1 MDHVSNLP
9 PMISPRLAPAGC
21 DVVASL
27 YCVFRAGE
35 DYFALP
41 LLQVEEIISAPVIA
55 ELPASPPFL
64 LGTTLMDG
72 EALPVIDLALSP
84 VLPDPRYCIVVR
96 IGVGTA
102 AIKIA
107 IAADDLIS
115 PGAATVPEDAMH
127 FSPTPGIARFIQGR
141 LNCNGVI
148 AWALDRNYLVNE
160 LLSLTRD

>member
-1 MDHVSNLP
+1 MNFSSNL
-9 PMISPRLAPAGC
+9 SPLVSPNLAPAAH

-64 LGTTLMDG
+64 LGTLVSAG
-72 EALPVIDLALSP
+72 ESMPVLDLALSP
-84 VLPDPRYCIVVR
+84 VLPDPRYGIVVR
-96 IGVGTA
+96 IGAGRA
-102 AIKIA
+102 AIKVA

-115 PGAATVPEDAMH
+115 PGAATVPESTMH
-127 FSPTPGIARFIQGR
+127 FSPTPGMARFIQGR
-141 LNCNGVI
+141 LNCSGVT
-148 AWALDRNYLVNE
+148 AWALNPDFLINA
-160 LLSLTRD
+160 LLSPTRD